1 VIDIRRSCW
10 LLCLVLMGCSSCS
23 TKSGT
28 TRNPDQTTGRSSVTI
43 SFKDV
48 TKTSLVDFTY
58 RNGQEAQ
65 QNAILESLGG
75 GVGLFDYDLD
85 GRLDLFLPG
94 GGSFGSA
101 ASVTGRASELF
112 HQVGGGR
119 FENTSQPA
127 RISVA
132 RQYSHGVAI
141 ADYDND
147 GFPDA
152 LVTGYGGV
160 TLWHNSGDGT
170 FDESTNVCGLTDRSW
185 SSSAGWGDLDGDG
198 VLDLYLAHYVDWSP
212 ANHPRCT
219 SFSRDAADVC
229 PPRRFEGLDD
239 AVFLGNGDGT
249 FRDGSRDVGLKP
261 GGKGL
266 GVVLADLDHDG
277 DLDVYVA
284 NDTVDN
290 YLYINDGRGHCAET
304 GLSSGTAVDDKGNPN
319 GSMGVS
325 VLDFDGDGLLDLWV
339 ANYEDETFA
348 LYRNEKRGLFRHCS
362 SQVGLG
368 ALGTLLVGFGTVC
381 GDFDGDGD
389 EDIVVANGHVI
400 HHPKNAPVKQEPL
413 ALLNDQKK
421 RLVRAA
427 FPAGTYLATPH
438 TGRGLA
444 SGDLD
449 NDGDLDLVFVNTNEP
464 AAVLLNAVS
473 ASGHWLKLQ
482 LVGTASN
489 REAIGARCVIRT
501 SDGTQLRHRY
511 GGGSYLSTSDR
522 IVHFGIAS
530 GATLESIEIH
540 WPSGRVTTFDD
551 GMLADPAAWSDG
563 TLVAIEPV
571 RDDETG
577 RLLRVTIPQIP

>member
-1 VIDIRRSCW
+1 
-10 LLCLVLMGCSSCS
+10 M
-23 TKSGT
+23 
-28 TRNPDQTTGRSSVTI
+28 
-43 SFKDV
+43 
-48 TKTSLVDFTY
+48 DFTY
-58 RNGQEAQ
+58 RNGEEAQ

-94 GGSFGSA
+94 GGDFGPA
-101 ASVTGRASELF
+101 VSVSGRASALF
-112 HQVGGGR
+112 RQVGGGR
-119 FENTSQPA
+119 FENASQPA
-127 RISVA
+127 GISVA

-160 TLWHNSGDGT
+160 TLWHNGGDGT
-170 FDESTNVCGLTDRSW
+170 FDEITNLCGLTDRSW

-212 ANHPRCT
+212 TNHPPCT
-219 SFSRDAADVC
+219 SSSRDVADVC
-229 PPRRFEGLDD
+229 PPRKFEGLDD
-239 AVFLGNGDGT
+239 SVFLGNGDGT
-249 FRDGSRDVGLKP
+249 FRDGTHEVGLKP
-261 GGKGL
+261 DGKGL

-290 YLYINDGRGHCAET
+290 FLYVNDGRGHFAET

-319 GSMGVS
+319 GSMGVG

-348 LYRNEKRGLFRHCS
+348 LYRNEDHALFRHCS

-389 EDIVVANGHVI
+389 EDIAVANGHVI

-413 ALLNDQKK
+413 VLLNDHKK
-421 RLVRAA
+421 RLVRAT
-427 FPAGTYLATPH
+427 FPEGTYLATPH

-444 SGDLD
+444 TGDLD
-449 NDGDLDLVFVNTNEP
+449 NDGDLDLLFVNTNEP
-464 AAVLLNAVS
+464 AAVLLN
-473 ASGHWLKLQ
+473 SGSPSGRWLKLQ

-511 GGGSYLSTSDR
+511 GGGSYLSSSDR
-522 IVHFGIAS
+522 VVHFGIAN
-530 GATLESIEIH
+530 GAILESIEIH
-540 WPSGRVTTFDD
+540 WPSGVVTKWN
-551 GMLADPAAWSDG
+551 GGNSADPAAWSKG
-563 TLVAIEPV
+563 TLTIVEQLRDAEPV
-571 RDDETG
+571 RLFHVPRPD
-577 RLLRVTIPQIP
+577 